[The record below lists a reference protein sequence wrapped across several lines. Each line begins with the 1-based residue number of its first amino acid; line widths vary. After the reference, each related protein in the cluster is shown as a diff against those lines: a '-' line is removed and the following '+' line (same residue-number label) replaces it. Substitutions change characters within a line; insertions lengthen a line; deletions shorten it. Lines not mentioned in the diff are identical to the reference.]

1 MGISA
6 QTPGVLAL
14 GVSAIHRSRTVEEL
28 QRACVAVSREVIH
41 ADAVGI
47 YLLNEQLQPTAIY
60 SHGVMNGFLP
70 EYEKFRAC
78 DPLFRHV
85 VSTNRFTHSM
95 DLFDRRS
102 WFDQPLHSFLS
113 RWGLHYSIEAPLSFN
128 GTVRGTLN
136 LARCGT
142 EYFSHFSIE
151 MSRFL
156 CSEVNAAFQRI
167 CELQTLRAE
176 LESTRL
182 PADMPAMNTRASEVM
197 RAAASGL
204 TNREIASR
212 LGVSENTVR
221 THLKQIYRRL
231 GVHTRAQLAR
241 RIYSPGH

>member
-1 MGISA
+1 
-6 QTPGVLAL
+6 
-14 GVSAIHRSRTVEEL
+14 
-28 QRACVAVSREVIH
+28 
-41 ADAVGI
+41 
-47 YLLNEQLQPTAIY
+47 
-60 SHGVMNGFLP
+60 
-70 EYEKFRAC
+70 
-78 DPLFRHV
+78 
-85 VSTNRFTHSM
+85 
-95 DLFDRRS
+95 
-102 WFDQPLHSFLS
+102 
-113 RWGLHYSIEAPLSFN
+113 
-128 GTVRGTLN
+128 
-136 LARCGT
+136 
-142 EYFSHFSIE
+142 

-167 CELQTLRAE
+167 CELQMLRAE

-204 TNREIASR
+204 TNREIAST